1 MSVSSLT
8 MSSARILGR
17 VSAAFGTAL
26 LAAAMFAPS
35 SIATSSSTSPASTS
49 SSTTSEAST
58 TTSGSTSTDT
68 SAEPDESDEPDDGRT
83 TFTSSQPWADLPEA
97 TFLPDYDAIQ
107 DRMDEITEE
116 LNGQG
121 RVGIALLD
129 RATGTM
135 LSNEDG
141 QSPFSLASTTK
152 IFIAEVVGFT
162 NFNPDD
168 GPMEQGEGITPD
180 SSVQDNMLRDD
191 AIRLSDNEA
200 TTSLWSSYGSRDI
213 IESVKERYGLSDAT
227 VASGDWGAVT
237 SSPEDLAYFFDG
249 LLDGS
254 GGLSQ
259 QESTYLTN
267 LLYSSPKYSY
277 GGTDQDFGLRAGAPN
292 LPTGQKNGWVP
303 PSYLNS
309 AGFLGDDERFT
320 MAVLTQ
326 NLSADDVTDIVD
338 FALEGGDAITDP
350 DSGSDD
356 SAQILTMENSS
367 DSGTIAGVSVFA
379 IAGGAIL
386 IAALAYILGWMNRGK
401 RTNP

>member
-1 MSVSSLT
+1 MSVSPLT

-17 VSAAFGTAL
+17 FSAAFGTAL

-35 SIATSSSTSPASTS
+35 SIATSSSTSPASTT
-49 SSTTSEAST
+49 SSTTSEA
-58 TTSGSTSTDT
+58 
-68 SAEPDESDEPDDGRT
+68 EDERT
-83 TFTSSQPWADLPEA
+83 TFTSTQSWADLPKA

-107 DRMDEITEE
+107 DRMDEVTDEFD
-116 LNGQG
+116 GQG
-121 RVGIALLD
+121 KVGIALLD

-135 LSNEDG
+135 MSNVDG

-152 IFIAEVVGFT
+152 IFIAKVVGFT

-168 GPMEQGEGITPD
+168 GPMEQGQGITPD

-200 TTSLWSSYGSRDI
+200 TTELWNSYGSREI

-259 QESTYLTN
+259 
-267 LLYSSPKYSY
+267 
-277 GGTDQDFGLRAGAPN
+277 
-292 LPTGQKNGWVP
+292 
-303 PSYLNS
+303 
-309 AGFLGDDERFT
+309 
-320 MAVLTQ
+320 
-326 NLSADDVTDIVD
+326 
-338 FALEGGDAITDP
+338 
-350 DSGSDD
+350 
-356 SAQILTMENSS
+356 
-367 DSGTIAGVSVFA
+367 
-379 IAGGAIL
+379 
-386 IAALAYILGWMNRGK
+386 
-401 RTNP
+401 